1 MAALNAARR
10 ALYISHTGMS
20 EPLGQSQVIPYV
32 RGLSAAGWQIEIV
45 SFEPAGTAPIELA
58 RTAEQL
64 AALGIGYHPIR
75 RSPSHALSVKF
86 AEAAQGLARLLLRS
100 VRNRPQIVH
109 ARSYLPAA
117 VAHVTAGLLPGA
129 RFLFDIR
136 GMIGEEYVDAGHWTK
151 DRLEY
156 RMVKRVERRL
166 LAAAA
171 GIVVLTDRHRNWL
184 RQQPGLVPH
193 QTPIEVIPC
202 CVDLQRFRPD
212 PIGRADAR
220 RQLGAGDRLVLVY
233 SGTLGSWYR
242 AEDMARLFSAIRRR
256 RPALFAVYTRSDP
269 AIMHEAFARQ
279 GVAADD
285 VQVRPVAP
293 RDMPRFLAAG
303 DAAVSFIQPAFSKA
317 ASSPTKVAEY
327 LAVGLPVV
335 MNRGIGD
342 SDILIDREPAVVDAG
357 ALQPDQVEVA
367 ADRLLALDPRLAA
380 VVARQAAER
389 WFSLD
394 RVGVTRYRELYERL
408 AG

>member
-1 MAALNAARR
+1 MRR
-10 ALYISHTGMS
+10 ALYISHTGMT

-32 RGLSAAGWQIEIV
+32 CGLVNAGWQMDIV
-45 SFEPAGTAPIELA
+45 SFEPAGTPPEEVERVTQDL
-58 RTAEQL
+58 E
-64 AALGIGYHPIR
+64 AAGVGYYPTR
-75 RSPSHALSVKF
+75 RSPSHALGVKL
-86 AEAAQGLARLLLRS
+86 AEAGEAVARLLARAA
-100 VRNRPQIVH
+100 RGRPRIVH

-117 VAHVTAGLLPGA
+117 VARMVSMLCPGS

-136 GMIGEEYVDAGHWTK
+136 GMLGEEYVDAGHWTR
-151 DRLEY
+151 DRFEFRL
-156 RMVKRVERRL
+156 VKRIERHL
-166 LAAAA
+166 LGRAA
-171 GIVVLTDRHRNWL
+171 GIVTLTDRHRRWL
-184 RQQPGLVPH
+184 RDQPGLVPEA
-193 QTPIEVIPC
+193 TPIEVIPC
-202 CVDLQRFRPD
+202 CVDLQRFRADPD
-212 PIGRADAR
+212 SRAAAR
-220 RQLGAGDRLVLVY
+220 HELGAGDRLVLVY

-242 AEDMARLFSAIRRR
+242 SEDMARLFAAIRRR

-269 AIMHEAFARQ
+269 AIMREAFTRQ
-279 GVAADD
+279 GVAAADF
-285 VQVRPVAP
+285 QVRPVAP

-342 SDILIDREPAVVDAG
+342 SDLLIEREPAVVDAG
-357 ALQPDQVEVA
+357 ELQPHQVEAA
-367 ADRLLALDPRLAA
+367 ADRLLALDHRETA

-408 AG
+408 AR